1 MEFHHMTKRIPNQ
14 SLLSSPASR
23 RSVLKAGAG
32 AAVASTALPLG
43 ARHALAQDEQV
54 TINFW
59 NWWDVGRQE
68 LMDSI
73 IAEFQTEF
81 PNIKV
86 NNVPQTWDR
95 RDEVVVTA
103 LAGGEPPEIIMASRQ
118 EIVKFADS
126 EAIVPIDGHVE
137 AAGIDLSAY
146 YESEIAS
153 MWWKDQLY
161 ALPMPTAGG
170 ETGLYFYNT
179 RLFEE
184 AGLDPESPPET
195 WDDLDAAA
203 AALTTLSSDGAIEQL
218 GVGLEVSYL
227 PFLAQLYTNNGSL
240 YSEDLRTVTF
250 NSEQGIETL
259 QWMLD
264 FVKRH
269 YGSQQ
274 AMLDWTSSIQE
285 GEDRFHQERQ
295 AIQFQN
301 VSQFFHIKNKAPD
314 VPYNVHFRPYNGNN
328 PDAKSQGVAA
338 MSFGWGYIIPVGLDP
353 AVEEAAFNFV
363 KRITY
368 DDSGACTFM
377 LNQERPSPLIA
388 CNERPEFAEL
398 NPHWDKVQQV
408 MESDISVGVV
418 PVQAEIF
425 ATLMDYVDLVGFE
438 EMSPQEGLD
447 VAAEEAQAI
456 LDEYWSSAS

>member
-1 MEFHHMTKRIPNQ
+1 ME
-14 SLLSSPASR
+14 SSPMSKRTTTKPFLSTPSSR
-23 RSVLKAGAG
+23 RTVLKAGAG
-32 AAVASTALPLG
+32 AAVATTALPIA
-43 ARHALAQDEQV
+43 ARQASSQDEKIE
-54 TINFW
+54 INFW

-73 IAEFQTEF
+73 IAEFHTEF
-81 PNIKV
+81 PNIQV

-103 LAGGEPPEIIMASRQ
+103 LAGGDPPEIIMASRQ

-126 EAIVPIDGHVE
+126 GAIVPIDSYVE
-137 AAGIDLSAY
+137 AEGIDLSSY
-146 YESEIAS
+146 YESEISS
-153 MWWKDQLY
+153 MWWEDQLY

-203 AALTTLSSDGAIEQL
+203 TALTKLSSDGAIEQM
-218 GVGLEVSYL
+218 GVQMSVTHLM
-227 PFLAQLYTNNGSL
+227 FLAQLYTNNGAL
-240 YSEDLRTVTF
+240 YSDDLKTVTF

-264 FVKRH
+264 FVKKH

-274 AMLDWTSSIQE
+274 NVLDWSAAITA
-285 GEDRFHQERQ
+285 GEDPFHQERL

-314 VPYNVHFRPYNGNN
+314 VQYNVHFRPYNGNN

-338 MSFGWGYIIPVGLDP
+338 MSFGWGYIIPNGLDP
-353 AVEEAAFNFV
+353 AVEEAAFTFI

-388 CNERPEFAEL
+388 CNERPEFAEM

-418 PVQAEIF
+418 PVQTEIF
-425 ATLMDYVDLVGFE
+425 STLTDYVELVGFE
-438 EMSPQEGLD
+438 EMSPEEGLNA
-447 VAAEEAQAI
+447 AAEEAQAI
-456 LDEYWSSAS
+456 LDDFWSSAS